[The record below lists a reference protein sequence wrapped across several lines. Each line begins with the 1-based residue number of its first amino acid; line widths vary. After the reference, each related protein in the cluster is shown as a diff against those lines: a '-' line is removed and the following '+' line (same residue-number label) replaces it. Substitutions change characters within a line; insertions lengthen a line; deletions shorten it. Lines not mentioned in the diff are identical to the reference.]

1 LPYHGSGWQG
11 PFPSASVDNADA
23 RARHSLLNLYVR
35 VHGKVIRTA
44 VRGGEPA
51 PVIDAVTALAGL
63 IQSNREEVRA
73 AWLADREGRF
83 GALDDREFRG
93 HIDRLLDD
101 LGRVRGTWD
110 SAEFGALKE
119 HVVELSRAA
128 ALRGATP
135 SETATLIFS
144 LKEALSPVMR
154 LGLADASLDW
164 EGAEGINRL
173 IDRMGLLTFEAFIA
187 GREAMILEQQRSI
200 LELSTPVVELWHGI
214 LALPIVGTVDSLR
227 TQQIME
233 NLLQR
238 IVDTGAQMVLIDITG
253 VPVVDTMVAK
263 HLLQTVTATRLL
275 GAEAI
280 LVGISPR
287 IAQTLV
293 HLGVDLG
300 AVTTR
305 ATLARGLELA
315 LTRTHQQVVAL

>member
-1 LPYHGSGWQG
+1 M
-11 PFPSASVDNADA
+11 
-23 RARHSLLNLYVR
+23 
-35 VHGKVIRTA
+35 
-44 VRGGEPA
+44 
-51 PVIDAVTALAGL
+51 IDAVSALAAL
-63 IQSNREEVRA
+63 IQSNREEVRT
-73 AWLADREGRF
+73 AWLADREGRSN
-83 GALDDREFRG
+83 ALKDREFRD

-101 LGRVRGTWD
+101 LTRIRGTWD
-110 SAEFGALKE
+110 MDEFGALKG
-119 HVVELSRAA
+119 HLVELSRAA

-144 LKEALSPVMR
+144 LKEALGPVVR
-154 LGLADASLDW
+154 LGLAEKSLDW
-164 EGAEGINRL
+164 DAAEAINRL

-187 GREAMILEQQRSI
+187 GREAMIREQQRSI
-200 LELSTPVVELWHGI
+200 MELSTPVVELWHGI
-214 LALPIVGTVDSLR
+214 LAVPIVGTVDSLR

-238 IVDTGAQMVLIDITG
+238 IVDTGAQMILIDITG
-253 VPVVDTMVAK
+253 VPVVDTTVAK

-300 AVTTR
+300 EVTTR

-315 LTRTHQQVVAL
+315 LSRTHQQVVSL

>member
-1 LPYHGSGWQG
+1 M
-11 PFPSASVDNADA
+11 
-23 RARHSLLNLYVR
+23 
-35 VHGKVIRTA
+35 
-44 VRGGEPA
+44 
-51 PVIDAVTALAGL
+51 IDAGTALAGM
-63 IQSNREEVRA
+63 IQAHREEVGA
-73 AWLADREGRF
+73 AWLAAREGRF
-83 GALDDREFRG
+83 GNLNDKDYQQHAERVLN
-93 HIDRLLDD
+93 D
-101 LGRVRGTWD
+101 LAQVHGDWD
-110 SAEFGALKE
+110 GAGFAALKE
-119 HVVELSRAA
+119 HLAELSRAA

-144 LKEALSPVMR
+144 LKDALGPVTR
-154 LGLADASLDW
+154 LGMTDGSLTWETAD
-164 EGAEGINRL
+164 GINRL
-173 IDRMGLLTFEAFIA
+173 IDSMGLHTFETFVA
-187 GREAMILEQQRSI
+187 GREAMIREQQRSI
-200 LELSTPVVELWHGI
+200 MELSTPVVELWHGI
-214 LALPIVGTVDSLR
+214 LALPVVGTVDSVR

-253 VPVVDTMVAK
+253 VPVVDTTVAK

-315 LTRTHQQVVAL
+315 LTKTRQQVVSL

>member
-1 LPYHGSGWQG
+1 M
-11 PFPSASVDNADA
+11 
-23 RARHSLLNLYVR
+23 
-35 VHGKVIRTA
+35 
-44 VRGGEPA
+44 
-51 PVIDAVTALAGL
+51 IDAGTTLAGM
-63 IQSNREEVRA
+63 IQSHRDEVGS
-73 AWLADREGRF
+73 AWLAEREGRF
-83 GALDDREFRG
+83 GNLNDKDFLQQADRV
-93 HIDRLLDD
+93 LND
-101 LGRVRGTWD
+101 LAQVHGDWD
-110 SAEFGALKE
+110 GPAFAALKE
-119 HVVELSRAA
+119 HLAELSRAA

-144 LKEALSPVMR
+144 LKDALGPVTR
-154 LGLADASLDW
+154 LGMTDGSLNW
-164 EGAEGINRL
+164 ETAEGISRL
-173 IDRMGLLTFEAFIA
+173 IDCMGLHTFETFVAS
-187 GREAMILEQQRSI
+187 REAMIREQQRSI
-200 LELSTPVVELWHGI
+200 MELSTPVVELWHGI
-214 LALPIVGTVDSLR
+214 LALPVVGTIDSLR

-253 VPVVDTMVAK
+253 VPVVDTTVAK

-315 LTRTHQQVVAL
+315 LTRTRQQVVSL

>member
-1 LPYHGSGWQG
+1 MS
-11 PFPSASVDNADA
+11 DA
-23 RARHSLLNLYVR
+23 
-35 VHGKVIRTA
+35 GT
-44 VRGGEPA
+44 
-51 PVIDAVTALAGL
+51 TLAGL
-63 IQSNREEVRA
+63 IQSHREEVSA
-73 AWLADREGRF
+73 AWLTAKEGRF
-83 GALDDREFRG
+83 GNLSDQDFLQHTG
-93 HIDRLLDD
+93 KVLND
-101 LGRVRGTWD
+101 LAYVQGDWD
-110 SAEFGALKE
+110 GPAFATLKE
-119 HVVELSRAA
+119 HLTELSRAA

-135 SETATLIFS
+135 SETATLIFTLKDALGPLMRPNMADGS
-144 LKEALSPVMR
+144 LAWETAEA
-154 LGLADASLDW
+154 
-164 EGAEGINRL
+164 INRL
-173 IDRMGLLTFEAFIA
+173 IDRMGLHTFETFTAS
-187 GREAMILEQQRSI
+187 RETMIRDQQRSI
-200 LELSTPVVELWHGI
+200 MELSTPVVELWHGI

-315 LTRTHQQVVAL
+315 LTKTGQQVVSL